1 MVETVCGLT
10 PNNMIPDKVKYSLF
24 LFIGFSFIFYTT
36 LSASES
42 KSDVPDLIKSNLTEV
57 GFGILIKK
65 EELKSIW
72 MKLAIMT
79 MKGRGRSNL
88 DDSLFDDIKSAEEAL
103 KNILDLLANEGDAII
118 TVPHIMKKYK
128 SIFSKLR
135 IERINSTKKIIQTQQ
150 AYLNYIYGE
159 SENKTNLQAEGDP
172 RKIIQSALK
181 LLDKSISIL
190 QPIVDKK

>member
-1 MVETVCGLT
+1 
-10 PNNMIPDKVKYSLF
+10 
-24 LFIGFSFIFYTT
+24 
-36 LSASES
+36 
-42 KSDVPDLIKSNLTEV
+42 
-57 GFGILIKK
+57 
-65 EELKSIW
+65 
-72 MKLAIMT
+72 MKLATMT
-79 MKGRGRSNL
+79 IKGRGRSNL

-103 KNILDLLANEGDAII
+103 KNILDLLANEGDTII

>member
-1 MVETVCGLT
+1 
-10 PNNMIPDKVKYSLF
+10 
-24 LFIGFSFIFYTT
+24 
-36 LSASES
+36 
-42 KSDVPDLIKSNLTEV
+42 
-57 GFGILIKK
+57 
-65 EELKSIW
+65 
-72 MKLAIMT
+72 
-79 MKGRGRSNL
+79 
-88 DDSLFDDIKSAEEAL
+88 
-103 KNILDLLANEGDAII
+103 
-118 TVPHIMKKYK
+118 MKKYK

>member
-1 MVETVCGLT
+1 METVCRLT
-10 PNNMIPDKVKYSLF
+10 TNNMIPDKVKYSLF

-42 KSDVPDLIKSNLTEV
+42 KSDVPYFIKSNLTEV
-57 GFGILIKK
+57 GFEILIKK

-103 KNILDLLANEGDAII
+103 KNILDLLANEGDAIL

-135 IERINSTKKIIQTQQ
+135 IERISGTKKIIQTQQ
-150 AYLNYIYGE
+150 DYLNYIYGE
-159 SENKTNLQAEGDP
+159 SENKTTLQAEGDP
-172 RKIIQSALK
+172 RKIIQLALE

-190 QPIVDKK
+190 QPTVDKK